1 MFLCRHSHYG
11 DWACMQGL
19 LYYLLKY
26 KYTIKAVAAYAV
38 TLHLPGEPKKKE
50 KATLMRMSGLL
61 FLL

>member
-1 MFLCRHSHYG
+1 
-11 DWACMQGL
+11 MQGL

-26 KYTIKAVAAYAV
+26 KYTIKAVAAAAYAV